1 MDVADAAVE
10 RLEFADALSEKAR
23 PDISP
28 VETFPV
34 MKCFLVSVLLLLV
47 LAVAC
52 SDPAPTPTPVP
63 VPTATP
69 TATPQPTPTST
80 PTLVPTPTP
89 DPVPEGFVPFVSQ
102 ELGISLYYPQQW
114 SITPTGGEGAWLVLQ
129 DGEGISRMLL
139 LAEQA
144 SAGSLSEQ
152 IETIVPFLTPEEGD
166 PRVERTGAV
175 TLDDGSEAQR
185 ADILYDVEGGTDVRR
200 VQVTRRGELLYLLV
214 LIAPL
219 TEVERQQET
228 IDTMLASFRSFPP
241 APYGVLRDSAFTMPL
256 GEPTTLDPAI
266 ARETTSH
273 FFVTSL
279 FSGLVRITSD
289 SRVEPDL
296 AERLE
301 VDDAGVVYTFT
312 LREGITFHDGTPI
325 TAEDVKYSI
334 ERAADPELHSET
346 AHSYLGDIVG
356 VVEKLDGEAEE
367 VSGVEVVDERT
378 VRITIDDP
386 KEYFLAKLTYP
397 SGAVVDRRTV
407 EPLGFDWWMSD
418 DINGSGPYRLV
429 RWDEEEVVVLR
440 RFDDYHT
447 PASLEYV
454 VSPLTTVPG
463 VSGLAMYLSDAWDAI
478 PVGTG
483 SLDSLRE
490 SGTLSGQL
498 REYPQLTTFYVGVDG
513 AQPPFDDPNVRLA
526 FLMALDRERLI
537 EDVYD
542 GNVELAK
549 GLLPPGMPG
558 YSESLTGIPYD
569 QEAARQLLAGSKY
582 ADDFP
587 QVVFS
592 AVDRDGEP
600 TEQVQF
606 IIAAWQEVLGIEV
619 EVDLLETDV
628 YYYSLE
634 NVVGNLWHGGWVA
647 DYPDPENF
655 LDLLLSSHV
664 LEGKYVNERFDSLI
678 EAARTER
685 DRETRLRMYGEA
697 EQLLID
703 EAGIFP
709 LFHIKDYVLVRPRVE
724 GFQMNALGQPDV
736 AGITLD
742 PIG

>member
-1 MDVADAAVE
+1 
-10 RLEFADALSEKAR
+10 
-23 PDISP
+23 
-28 VETFPV
+28 
-34 MKCFLVSVLLLLV
+34 MKRVLLPVLLLLV
-47 LAVAC
+47 LPLVVGC
-52 SDPAPTPTPVP
+52 SGEPEPTATPDPTPTPVP
-63 VPTATP
+63 TATLTPTPEPTATP
-69 TATPQPTPTST
+69 TPA
-80 PTLVPTPTP
+80 P
-89 DPVPEGFVPFVSQ
+89 DPVPEGFAPFVSQ
-102 ELGISLYYPQQW
+102 ELGVSLHYPAQW

-139 LAEQA
+139 FAEQA
-144 SAGSLSEQ
+144 AEGSLSEQ
-152 IETIVPFLTPEEGD
+152 MEAVIPLLTPEEGN
-166 PRVERTGAV
+166 PRVERSGAV
-175 TLDDGSEAQR
+175 TLDDGTQAER
-185 ADILYDVEGGTDVRR
+185 ADILYDVEGGVDVRR
-200 VQVTRRGELLYLLV
+200 VQVSRRSELLYLLV
-214 LIAPL
+214 LIAPA
-219 TEVERQQET
+219 TEVERQQDILET
-228 IDTMLASFRSFPP
+228 MMSSFSTFPP
-241 APYGVLRDSAFTMPL
+241 APYGIPRDSAFTMPL

-289 SRVEPDL
+289 FEIEPDL
-296 AERLE
+296 AESWA
-301 VDDAGVVYTFT
+301 VDDAGLVYTFT
-312 LREGITFHDGTPI
+312 LRDGVTFHDGTLI
-325 TAEDVKYSI
+325 TAEDFKYSI
-334 ERAADPELHSET
+334 ERAADAALHSET
-346 AHSYLGDIVG
+346 APLYLGDIVG
-356 VVEKLDGEAEE
+356 ITEKLDGEADE
-367 VSGVEVVDERT
+367 VSGVEVLDERT
-378 VRITIDDP
+378 IRITIDEP

-397 SGAVVDRRTV
+397 SGAIVDRRTV

-418 DINGSGPYRLV
+418 DINGSGPYRLA
-429 RWDEEEVVVLR
+429 RWEEEEVVILQ
-440 RFDDYHT
+440 RFDDYHR

-454 VSPLTTVPG
+454 ISPQVALPG
-463 VSGLAMYLSDAWDAI
+463 VSGLAMYLTDAWDGI
-478 PVGTG
+478 QVGTG
-483 SLDSLRE
+483 ALDSIEE
-490 SGTLSGQL
+490 SETLSGQL
-498 REYPQLTTFYVGVDG
+498 LEFPQLTTHYVGVDG

-537 EDVYD
+537 EVIYD
-542 GNVELAK
+542 GNVELAE
-549 GLLPPGMPG
+549 GLLPPGLPG

-569 QEAARQLLAGSKY
+569 PEAARQLLAGSKY

-634 NVVGNLWHGGWVA
+634 NVVGNLWHSGWVA

-655 LDLLLSSHV
+655 LDLLLSSHTF
-664 LEGKYVNERFDSLI
+664 EGKYVNERFDSLV

-724 GFQMNALGQPDV
+724 GFRMNALGQPDV
-736 AGITLD
+736 AGITLG
-742 PIG
+742 PIE